1 MQQPLSAP
9 PRNRRLHVAAA
20 FLVAGVFL
28 SLPPLS
34 YIHDRL
40 TTVDNTA
47 HFRPGKNLER
57 PHERQTAVVI
67 VACRAPTG
75 EPDRRP
81 CGRTVSD
88 GRLAPQSILDTLVA
102 PRAPPAC

>member
-1 MQQPLSAP
+1 MQQPRSAS
-9 PRNRRLHVAAA
+9 PRNRWLHVVAAL
-20 FLVAGVFL
+20 LVAAVFL

-34 YIHDRL
+34 YLHDRL
-40 TTVDNTA
+40 STVDNTA

-57 PHERQTAVVI
+57 PHERQAAAVI

-75 EPDRRP
+75 EPDLRA
-81 CGRTVSD
+81 CGRTASD
-88 GRLAPQSILDTLVA
+88 GTLAHQSILDAFAV